1 MATDPASLAA
11 FRILFGAVMAVTT
24 IRFMALGWI
33 DEFFVQPR
41 FHFTWELF
49 PWVAP
54 LPPLFMYILFGM
66 LIVAAVGIAVG
77 YHYRV
82 CATLFFLGFTYVEL
96 IDKTT
101 YLNHYY
107 LVSLLSGLL
116 IVMPASTIWSVD
128 AWRTSSGT
136 HAMVPSWTVNL
147 LRFQLAVVY
156 VFAGLAKMN
165 ADWLLDAQPLRLWL
179 AARSDFPVVGSLFSQ
194 LWVAYAFSWFGAA
207 YDVTIVGFLLWS
219 RTRAVAYVTV
229 VLFHLMTA
237 ALFPIGMFPWIMI
250 AATTIF
256 FPPDWPR
263 RWVVSPKRDA
273 RRRTDTTGLLWRPA
287 STFARSAPADRRS
300 LGEGWLAGPL
310 AVYVA
315 IQIALPLRAYWPGA
329 DPEWTGRGF
338 NFSWRVM
345 LAEKSGFTEFTVD
358 DPTSARRW
366 RVQPREFVTARQELM
381 MGQDPYMVRALARY
395 IADDYR
401 ARGIANVRVRADSF
415 ATLNGRPVQRLIDPS
430 VDLAAP
436 LSAEWIVPFRRGAE

>member
-11 FRILFGAVMAVTT
+11 FRILFGAVMAVGT

-54 LPPLFMYILFGM
+54 LPPALMYVLFAAL
-66 LIVAAVGIAVG
+66 AACAVGIAIG

-82 CATLFFLGFTYVEL
+82 CAALFFLGFTYVEL

-116 IVMPASTIWSVD
+116 VVMPDHRTAS
-128 AWRTSSGT
+128 
-136 HAMVPSWTVNL
+136 VPAWTVHL

-156 VFAGLAKMN
+156 IFAGLAKIN
-165 ADWLLDAQPLRLWL
+165 SDWLFDAQPLRMWL
-179 AARSDFPVVGSLFSQ
+179 AARSDLPLVGSLLSQ
-194 LWVAYAFSWFGAA
+194 AWVAYAFSWFGAA
-207 YDVTIVGFLLWS
+207 YDLTIVGFLMWS

-229 VLFHLMTA
+229 VVFHLMTA
-237 ALFPIGMFPWIMI
+237 VLFPIGMFPWVMI
-250 AATTIF
+250 VATTIF

-263 RWVVSPKRDA
+263 RWIGGEVRLKP
-273 RRRTDTTGLLWRPA
+273 DTTGELVWLKPDTTGGLL
-287 STFARSAPADRRS
+287 
-300 LGEGWLAGPL
+300 LLYIL
-310 AVYVA
+310 M
-315 IQIALPLRAYWPGA
+315 QIALPLRAYWPGA

-358 DPTSARRW
+358 DPTTGRHW
-366 RVQPREFVTARQELM
+366 RVRPREIITARQELM

-401 ARGIANVRVRADSF
+401 ARGIANVRVHAESF
-415 ATLNGRPVQRLIDPS
+415 ATLNGRPAQRLIDPT

-436 LSAEWIVPFRRGAE
+436 SSAEWIVPFKRDAE